1 MHEKEIIKDN
11 TIWVTILNDVLH
23 GIVLTL
29 AVLFITMPVFGNVLA
44 VEASSIGDITN
55 DFVGNLNDRINEL
68 VSNALNDTGSILNSS
83 NTMLTNASNL
93 TSNQI
98 VVSNNKVSS
107 FASNSN
113 NSAGADSIIKNQIST
128 VNGVCTANA
137 VGGAGNDT
145 LASSGVCNDQLTGGL
160 GADKF
165 ICGEGSDTVRDFSSE
180 EGDVI
185 VDPQNC
191 ETTI

>member
-1 MHEKEIIKDN
+1 M
-11 TIWVTILNDVLH
+11 L
-23 GIVLTL
+23 IVLSI
-29 AVLFITMPVFGNVLA
+29 AIPSFGNVLA
-44 VEASSIGDITN
+44 TESNSIGEITN
-55 DFVGNLNDRINEL
+55 DFATSLSDRINEL
-68 VSNALNDTGSILNSS
+68 VSNALNDTSSIINSS
-83 NTMLTNASNL
+83 NTILSNASNL

-113 NSAGADSIIKNQIST
+113 NSAGADSIILNQIST
-128 VNGVCTANA
+128 VDGVCTANS

-145 LASSGVCNDQLTGGL
+145 LASSGVCNDQMTGGP

-165 ICGEGSDTVRDFSSE
+165 VCGEGTDTVRDFSSE

-191 ETTI
+191 EKTL

>member
-1 MHEKEIIKDN
+1 M
-11 TIWVTILNDVLH
+11 LMLVL
-23 GIVLTL
+23 LS
-29 AVLFITMPVFGNVLA
+29 ITMLSLGNGLA
-44 VEASSIGDITN
+44 IEASSIGEITN
-55 DFVGNLNDRINEL
+55 DFVGNLNDRINDL

-113 NSAGADSIIKNQIST
+113 NSAGTNSIIKNQIST
-128 VNGVCTANA
+128 VNGVCTSNA

-145 LASSGVCNDQLTGGL
+145 LATSGVCNDQLTGGP
-160 GADKF
+160 GADRF

>member
-1 MHEKEIIKDN
+1 MLVVLSI
-11 TIWVTILNDVLH
+11 TI
-23 GIVLTL
+23 
-29 AVLFITMPVFGNVLA
+29 PSFGNVLA
-44 VEASSIGDITN
+44 IESNSIGEITN
-55 DFVGNLNDRINEL
+55 DFANSLSDRINEL
-68 VSNALNDTGSILNSS
+68 VSNALNDTSSIINSS
-83 NTMLTNASNL
+83 NTMLSNASNL

-113 NSAGADSIIKNQIST
+113 NSAGADSIILNQIST
-128 VNGVCTANA
+128 VDGVCTANA

-145 LASSGVCNDQLTGGL
+145 LASSGVCNDQMTGGP

-165 ICGEGSDTVRDFSSE
+165 VCGEGTDTVRDFSSE

-191 ETTI
+191 EKTI

>member
-1 MHEKEIIKDN
+1 MVAI
-11 TIWVTILNDVLH
+11 LH
-23 GIVLTL
+23 GIMLMLVALS
-29 AVLFITMPVFGNVLA
+29 ITMSLFGNVLA
-44 VEASSIGDITN
+44 VESNSIGDITN

-145 LASSGVCNDQLTGGL
+145 LASSGVCNDQLTGGP

>member
-1 MHEKEIIKDN
+1 ML
-11 TIWVTILNDVLH
+11 ILVILS
-23 GIVLTL
+23 
-29 AVLFITMPVFGNVLA
+29 ITMPLFGNFLA
-44 VEASSIGDITN
+44 VEASSIGEITD
-55 DFVGNLNDRINEL
+55 DFTSNLNDKINEL
-68 VSNALNDTGSILNSS
+68 VSNALNDTSSLLNSS
-83 NTMLTNASNL
+83 NTMLTNGSNL

-145 LASSGVCNDQLTGGL
+145 LASTGVCNDQLTGGP

>member
-1 MHEKEIIKDN
+1 M
-11 TIWVTILNDVLH
+11 VAILRGTMLMLVALS
-23 GIVLTL
+23 
-29 AVLFITMPVFGNVLA
+29 ITMSSFGNVFA
-44 VEASSIGDITN
+44 TESNSIGDITT
-55 DFVGNLNDRINEL
+55 DFTRDLNDMINGL
-68 VSNALNDTGSILNSS
+68 VSNTLNETGSILNSS
-83 NTMLTNASNL
+83 NTMVSNASNL

-107 FASNSN
+107 LASNSN
-113 NSAGADSIIKNQIST
+113 SSAGADSVIKNQIST

-137 VGGAGNDT
+137 IGGAGNDT
-145 LASSGVCNDQLTGGL
+145 LASTGVCNDQLTGGL

>member
-1 MHEKEIIKDN
+1 ML
-11 TIWVTILNDVLH
+11 ILVVLS
-23 GIVLTL
+23 
-29 AVLFITMPVFGNVLA
+29 ITMPFFGNVLA
-44 VEASSIGDITN
+44 AELNSIGEITN
-55 DFVGNLNDRINEL
+55 DFTSNLNDRINEL
-68 VSNALNDTGSILNSS
+68 VSNALNETNSILNTS
-83 NTMLTNASNL
+83 NTMLSNASNL

-113 NSAGADSIIKNQIST
+113 NSAGADSVIKNQIST
-128 VNGVCTANA
+128 VNGVCTSNA

-145 LASSGVCNDQLTGGL
+145 LASSGVCNDQLTGGP

-180 EGDVI
+180 EGDI
-185 VDPQNC
+185 IADPHNC
-191 ETTI
+191 EKTI

>member
-1 MHEKEIIKDN
+1 MFML
-11 TIWVTILNDVLH
+11 VVLS
-23 GIVLTL
+23 
-29 AVLFITMPVFGNVLA
+29 ITMPSFGNTMATESNSV
-44 VEASSIGDITN
+44 GDITN
-55 DFVGNLNDRINEL
+55 DFTTNLNDRINEL
-68 VSNALNDTGSILNSS
+68 VSNALNETSSILNST
-83 NTMLTNASNL
+83 NTMVSNASNL
-93 TSNQI
+93 TSSQL
-98 VVSNNKVSS
+98 VVSNNNASS

-113 NSAGADSIIKNQIST
+113 SDGADSIIKNQIST

-145 LASSGVCNDQLTGGL
+145 LASSGVCNDQLTGGS

-191 ETTI
+191 EKTI

>member
-1 MHEKEIIKDN
+1 M
-11 TIWVTILNDVLH
+11 LVL
-23 GIVLTL
+23 LS
-29 AVLFITMPVFGNVLA
+29 ITMLSLGNGLA
-44 VEASSIGDITN
+44 VEASSIGEITN
-55 DFVGNLNDRINEL
+55 GFVGNLNDRINDL
-68 VSNALNDTGSILNSS
+68 VSNALNDTSGILNSS

-113 NSAGADSIIKNQIST
+113 NSAGTNSVIKNQIST
-128 VNGVCTANA
+128 VNGVCTSNA

-145 LASSGVCNDQLTGGL
+145 LATSGVCNDQLTGGP

-180 EGDVI
+180 EGDII

-191 ETTI
+191 EKTI

>member
-1 MHEKEIIKDN
+1 MLVVLSI
-11 TIWVTILNDVLH
+11 TI
-23 GIVLTL
+23 
-29 AVLFITMPVFGNVLA
+29 PSFGNALST
-44 VEASSIGDITN
+44 ESNSIGEITN
-55 DFVGNLNDRINEL
+55 DFADSLSDRINEL
-68 VSNALNDTGSILNSS
+68 VSNALNDTNSIINSS
-83 NTMLTNASNL
+83 NTMLSNASNL

-113 NSAGADSIIKNQIST
+113 NSAGADSIILNQIST
-128 VNGVCTANA
+128 VDGVCTANA

-145 LASSGVCNDQLTGGL
+145 LASSGVCNDQMTGGP

-165 ICGEGSDTVRDFSSE
+165 VCGEGTDTVRDFSSE

-191 ETTI
+191 EKTI

>member
-1 MHEKEIIKDN
+1 
-11 TIWVTILNDVLH
+11 
-23 GIVLTL
+23 VLTL
-29 AVLFITMPVFGNVLA
+29 VVLSITMPLFGNVLA
-44 VEASSIGDITN
+44 VKVSSVEEITN

-68 VSNALNDTGSILNSS
+68 VSNALNDTSSILNSS
-83 NTMLTNASNL
+83 NTLLTNGSNL

-113 NSAGADSIIKNQIST
+113 NSAGVDSVIKNQIST
-128 VNGVCTANA
+128 VNGLCTANS

-145 LASSGVCNDQLTGGL
+145 LASSGVCNDQLTGGP

-191 ETTI
+191 EKTI

>member
-1 MHEKEIIKDN
+1 
-11 TIWVTILNDVLH
+11 LH
-23 GIVLTL
+23 GLALMLVVLS
-29 AVLFITMPVFGNVLA
+29 ITIPSFGNVLA
-44 VEASSIGDITN
+44 TESNSIGEITN
-55 DFVGNLNDRINEL
+55 DFANSLSDRINEL
-68 VSNALNDTGSILNSS
+68 VSNALNDTSSIINSS
-83 NTMLTNASNL
+83 NTMLSNASNL

-113 NSAGADSIIKNQIST
+113 NSAGADSIILNQIST
-128 VNGVCTANA
+128 VDGVCTANA

-145 LASSGVCNDQLTGGL
+145 LASSGVCNDQMTGGP

-165 ICGEGSDTVRDFSSE
+165 VCGEGTDTVRDFSSE

-191 ETTI
+191 EKTI

>member
-1 MHEKEIIKDN
+1 MGAI
-11 TIWVTILNDVLH
+11 LH
-23 GIVLTL
+23 GIILMLVVLS
-29 AVLFITMPVFGNVLA
+29 ITMPLFGNVLA
-44 VEASSIGDITN
+44 IQASSIGEITN
-55 DFVGNLNDRINEL
+55 DFVGNLNDKINDL
-68 VSNALNDTGSILNSS
+68 VSNALNDTSSILNSS

-98 VVSNNKVSS
+98 VVSNNNVSS

-113 NSAGADSIIKNQIST
+113 NSAGANSIIKNQIST

-137 VGGAGNDT
+137 VGGSGNDT
-145 LASSGVCNDQLTGGL
+145 LASSGICNDQLTGGP

>member
-1 MHEKEIIKDN
+1 ML
-11 TIWVTILNDVLH
+11 VVLS
-23 GIVLTL
+23 
-29 AVLFITMPVFGNVLA
+29 ITMPSFVNVLA
-44 VEASSIGDITN
+44 LEMDSIEKITN
-55 DFVGNLNDRINEL
+55 DFTSNLNDKINKL
-68 VSNALNDTGSILNSS
+68 VSNALNERGGILNSS
-83 NTMLTNASNL
+83 NTLSNASNL

-98 VVSNNKVSS
+98 VVSNNEVSS

-113 NSAGADSIIKNQIST
+113 SRVGADSVIKNQIST

-145 LASSGVCNDQLTGGL
+145 LASSGVCNDQLTGGP

>member
-1 MHEKEIIKDN
+1 ML
-11 TIWVTILNDVLH
+11 VVLS
-23 GIVLTL
+23 IM
-29 AVLFITMPVFGNVLA
+29 IPSFGNVLA
-44 VEASSIGDITN
+44 TESNSIGEITN
-55 DFVGNLNDRINEL
+55 DFATSLSDRINEL
-68 VSNALNDTGSILNSS
+68 VSNALNDTSSIINSS
-83 NTMLTNASNL
+83 NTMLSNASNL

-113 NSAGADSIIKNQIST
+113 NSAGADSIILNQIST
-128 VNGVCTANA
+128 VDGVCTANA

-145 LASSGVCNDQLTGGL
+145 LASSGVCNDQMTGGP

-165 ICGEGSDTVRDFSSE
+165 VCGEGTDTVRDFSSE

-191 ETTI
+191 EKTL

>member
-1 MHEKEIIKDN
+1 ML
-11 TIWVTILNDVLH
+11 VVLS
-23 GIVLTL
+23 
-29 AVLFITMPVFGNVLA
+29 ITMPLFGNVLA
-44 VEASSIGDITN
+44 VEASSIGDTTN
-55 DFVGNLNDRINEL
+55 DFVGNLNDKINEL

-113 NSAGADSIIKNQIST
+113 SSAGTDSIIKNQIST

-145 LASSGVCNDQLTGGL
+145 LASSGVCNDQLTGGP
-160 GADKF
+160 GADRF

>member
-1 MHEKEIIKDN
+1 M
-11 TIWVTILNDVLH
+11 L
-23 GIVLTL
+23 IVLSI
-29 AVLFITMPVFGNVLA
+29 AIPSFGNVLA
-44 VEASSIGDITN
+44 TESNSIGEITN
-55 DFVGNLNDRINEL
+55 DFATSLSDRINEL
-68 VSNALNDTGSILNSS
+68 VSNALNDTSSIINSS
-83 NTMLTNASNL
+83 NTILSNASNL

-113 NSAGADSIIKNQIST
+113 NSAGADSIILNQIST
-128 VNGVCTANA
+128 VEGVCTANA

-145 LASSGVCNDQLTGGL
+145 LASSGVCNDQMTGGP

-165 ICGEGSDTVRDFSSE
+165 VCGEGTDTVRDFSSE

-191 ETTI
+191 EKTL

>member
-1 MHEKEIIKDN
+1 M
-11 TIWVTILNDVLH
+11 LH
-23 GIVLTL
+23 GILLMLVVLS
-29 AVLFITMPVFGNVLA
+29 VTMPSFGNVLA
-44 VEASSIGDITN
+44 LEMSSIEEITN
-55 DFVGNLNDRINEL
+55 DFTSHLNDKIDEI
-68 VSNALNDTGSILNSS
+68 VSNALNETGSILNSS
-83 NTMLTNASNL
+83 NTMLSNGSNL

-98 VVSNNKVSS
+98 IVSNNEVSS

-113 NSAGADSIIKNQIST
+113 SRVGADSVIKNQIST

-145 LASSGVCNDQLTGGL
+145 LASSGVCNDQLTGGP

>member
-1 MHEKEIIKDN
+1 MLML
-11 TIWVTILNDVLH
+11 VVLS
-23 GIVLTL
+23 
-29 AVLFITMPVFGNVLA
+29 ITMPLFGNVLA
-44 VEASSIGDITN
+44 VEASSIGEITN

-83 NTMLTNASNL
+83 NTMLTNGSNL

-98 VVSNNKVSS
+98 VVSNNNISS
-107 FASNSN
+107 FTSNSN
-113 NSAGADSIIKNQIST
+113 NSAGVDSIIKNQIST

-145 LASSGVCNDQLTGGL
+145 LASSGVCNDQLTGGP

>member
-1 MHEKEIIKDN
+1 MLML
-11 TIWVTILNDVLH
+11 VALS
-23 GIVLTL
+23 
-29 AVLFITMPVFGNVLA
+29 ITMSSFGNVFA
-44 VEASSIGDITN
+44 TESNSIGDITN
-55 DFVGNLNDRINEL
+55 EFTSNLNDRIKEL
-68 VSNALNDTGSILNSS
+68 VSNALNDTSSILNSS
-83 NTMLTNASNL
+83 NTMVSNASNL

-107 FASNSN
+107 LASNSN
-113 NSAGADSIIKNQIST
+113 SSAGADSVIKNQIST

-145 LASSGVCNDQLTGGL
+145 LASNGVCNDQLTGGP

-165 ICGEGSDTVRDFSSE
+165 ICGEGSDTVRDFSSD